1 MSLLNRLMG
10 KDDETKTKHD
20 APAPVVEQQE
30 KAMAT
35 ATVEGVWEAIRKNV
49 YDPEIGLNIVDLGLV
64 YDVKVTDGKAVDIE
78 MTLTSPGCPIGPQI
92 ISGVQTYVQRAY
104 PDLDA
109 INVHIVWT
117 PMWGPERMSQ
127 EAKDQLGFF

>member
-1 MSLLNRLMG
+1 M
-10 KDDETKTKHD
+10 T
-20 APAPVVEQQE
+20 
-30 KAMAT
+30 
-35 ATVEGVWEAIRKNV
+35 TVTPEGVREAIRKNV

-64 YDVKVTDGKAVDIE
+64 YDIQTPEGKSADIK
-78 MTLTSPGCPIGPQI
+78 MTLTSPGCPVGPQLI
-92 ISGVQTYVQRAY
+92 AGVQTYVHKAF

-117 PMWGPERMSQ
+117 PMWNPEMMSQ